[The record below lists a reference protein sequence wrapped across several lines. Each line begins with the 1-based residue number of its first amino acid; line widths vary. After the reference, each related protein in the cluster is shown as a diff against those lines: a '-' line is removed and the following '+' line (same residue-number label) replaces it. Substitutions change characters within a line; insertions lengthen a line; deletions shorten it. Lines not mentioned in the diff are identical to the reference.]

1 MIDKVYNT
9 LKDFNVPLG
18 YIKRVDFDATGISLC
33 YHFYNEESVLYGDG
47 NEIECGGGLQVDLFA
62 EEGKDFRSIKKG
74 IKKALLDLGM
84 IGVTTTDSSEDI
96 TGVGII
102 NHVVFQ
108 CNYIEGV
115 EE

>member
-1 MIDKVYNT
+1 MIDKVYNV
-9 LKDFNVPLG
+9 LKVFNVPIG
-18 YIKRVDFDATGISLC
+18 YIQRVDFDSKGITLC

-47 NEIECGGGLQVDLFA
+47 AEVECGGGLQVDLFA
-62 EEGKDFRSIKKG
+62 KGDKDFRSIKKG
-74 IKKALLDLGM
+74 IKKALIDLGM
-84 IGVTTTDSSEDI
+84 VGITTTDSSENI
-96 TGVGII
+96 TGVGVI